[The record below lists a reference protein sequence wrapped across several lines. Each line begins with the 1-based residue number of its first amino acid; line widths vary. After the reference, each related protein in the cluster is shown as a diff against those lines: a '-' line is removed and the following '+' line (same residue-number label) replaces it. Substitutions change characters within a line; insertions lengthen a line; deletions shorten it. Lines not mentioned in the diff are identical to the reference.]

1 MLSVGEEAVPVVTLI
16 KDSGKESRSLKTE
29 EVSIFWEMDGGI

>member
-29 EVSIFWEMDGGI
+29 VPIFWGMEGGI